1 MTKNQAST
9 PQTMAQSKQFWGLIR
24 DSVYGWMNDHAPRK
38 GAALAFYTVFSLT
51 PVLIISISVAGFFF
65 GEEAARGE
73 ISRQVRDLVGPAA
86 AEAVEDMIRNSSKP
100 KEGLVATIFGMITF
114 LIGATTALTELKND
128 LDEIWETPPERH
140 TGWWQ
145 FIHTRLLSLGLV
157 LAVGFLLLVSLVFSA
172 ALAALR
178 RVWGID
184 SMTLYLETINVFI
197 TFILV
202 TLLFAMI
209 YKVLPN
215 YRIAWRDVWMGAM
228 VTSLLFSV
236 GKFLIGF
243 YLGNSAIASSYG
255 AAGSLTLVLVWV
267 YYSAQIFLLGAEFT
281 KFYAYR
287 YGSRQEKPEAASMLE
302 TAKPPSNYNSASR
315 PS

>member
-1 MTKNQAST
+1 
-9 PQTMAQSKQFWGLIR
+9 MAPNMGGQSSHFWGLIR
-24 DSVYGWMNDHAPRK
+24 DSINGWINDHAPRK

-51 PVLIISISVAGFFF
+51 PILIISISVAGFFF

-73 ISRQVRDLVGPAA
+73 ISRQVRGLIGPGA
-86 AEAVEDMIRNSSKP
+86 AEAVEDMIKNSSRP
-100 KEGLVATIFGMITF
+100 QEGIIATVLGMIMF
-114 LIGATTALTELKND
+114 LVGATTALTELKND
-128 LDEIWETPPERH
+128 LDDIWETPPERH
-140 TGWWQ
+140 TGITQ
-145 FIHTRLLSLGLV
+145 FFRTRLLSLGLV

-178 RVWGID
+178 RYWGFSD
-184 SMTLYLETINVFI
+184 MTIFLETINVVI

-236 GKFLIGF
+236 GKFLIGL

-255 AAGSLTLVLVWV
+255 AAGSLTLVLFWV

-287 YGSRQEKPEAASMLE
+287 YGSRRQMPEAAAMLE
-302 TAKPPSNYNSASR
+302 TAKPPSSYTASR
-315 PS
+315 PG

>member
-1 MTKNQAST
+1 MEQ
-9 PQTMAQSKQFWGLIR
+9 PGQFVGLVK
-24 DSVYGWMNDHAPRK
+24 DSINGWINDRAPRK

-51 PVLIISISVAGFFF
+51 PVLIISISVAGLFF

-73 ISRQVRDLVGPAA
+73 ISRQVRDLVGPVA
-86 AEAVEDMIRNSSKP
+86 AEAVEDMIQNSARP
-100 KEGLVATIFGMITF
+100 AEGMLATIIGMVTF

-128 LDEIWETPPERH
+128 LDEIWETPPERL

-145 FIHTRLLSLGLV
+145 FIRTRLLSLGLV

-178 RVWGID
+178 RAWGVGD
-184 SMTLYLETINVFI
+184 MTLYLEGINVFI

-228 VTSLLFSV
+228 VTALLFSV

-255 AAGSLTLVLVWV
+255 AAGSLTLVLFWV

-287 YGSRQEKPEAASMLE
+287 YGSRQAKPEAAAMLE
-302 TAKPPSNYNSASR
+302 TAKPR
-315 PS
+315 K

>member
-1 MTKNQAST
+1 MEQ
-9 PQTMAQSKQFWGLIR
+9 PGQFVGLVK
-24 DSVYGWMNDHAPRK
+24 DSINGWINDRAPRK

-73 ISRQVRDLVGPAA
+73 ISRQVRDLVGPVA
-86 AEAVEDMIRNSSKP
+86 AEAVEEMIQNSARP
-100 KEGLVATIFGMITF
+100 AEGILATIIGMVTF
-114 LIGATTALTELKND
+114 IIGATSALTELKND
-128 LDEIWETPPERH
+128 LDEIWETPPERL

-145 FIHTRLLSLGLV
+145 FFRTRLLSLGLV

-178 RVWGID
+178 RAWGLSD
-184 SMTLYLETINVFI
+184 MTLYLEGINVCI

-228 VTSLLFSV
+228 VTALLFSV

-255 AAGSLTLVLVWV
+255 AAGSLTLVLFWV

-287 YGSRQEKPEAASMLE
+287 YGSRQAKPEAAAMLE
-302 TAKPPSNYNSASR
+302 TAKPR
-315 PS
+315 Q

>member
-1 MTKNQAST
+1 M
-9 PQTMAQSKQFWGLIR
+9 
-24 DSVYGWMNDHAPRK
+24 
-38 GAALAFYTVFSLT
+38 
-51 PVLIISISVAGFFF
+51 
-65 GEEAARGE
+65 
-73 ISRQVRDLVGPAA
+73 
-86 AEAVEDMIRNSSKP
+86 
-100 KEGLVATIFGMITF
+100 
-114 LIGATTALTELKND
+114 
-128 LDEIWETPPERH
+128 
-140 TGWWQ
+140 
-145 FIHTRLLSLGLV
+145 
-157 LAVGFLLLVSLVFSA
+157 SLVFSA

-178 RVWGID
+178 RFWGID
-184 SMTLYLETINVFI
+184 DMAFYLEGINVVV

-228 VTSLLFSV
+228 VTAVLFSV

-255 AAGSLTLVLVWV
+255 AAGSLTLVLFWV

-287 YGSRQEKPEAASMLE
+287 YGSRQQKPEAAAMLE
-302 TAKPPSNYNSASR
+302 TAKPPSDFNSASR
-315 PS
+315 PA

>member
-1 MTKNQAST
+1 MPAERALPTET
-9 PQTMAQSKQFWGLIR
+9 TRQFVGLIK
-24 DSVYGWMNDHAPRK
+24 DSIYGWINDRAPRK

-73 ISRQVRDLVGPAA
+73 ISRQVRDLVGPVA
-86 AEAVEDMIRNSSKP
+86 AEAVEDMIQNSSHP
-100 KEGLVATIFGMITF
+100 QEGILATIFGMITF

-128 LDEIWETPPERH
+128 LDEIWETPPERL
-140 TGWWQ
+140 TGWSH
-145 FIHTRLLSLGLV
+145 FFRTRLLSLGLV

-178 RVWGID
+178 RAWGLD
-184 SMTLYLETINVFI
+184 DMTLYLEGINVII

-228 VTSLLFSV
+228 VTALLFSV

-243 YLGNSAIASSYG
+243 YLGSSAIASSYG
-255 AAGSLTLVLVWV
+255 AAGSLTLVLFWV

-287 YGSRQEKPEAASMLE
+287 YGSRQQKPEAAAVLE
-302 TAKPPSNYNSASR
+302 GAKPPSSFDSASR
-315 PS
+315 AV

>member
-1 MTKNQAST
+1 
-9 PQTMAQSKQFWGLIR
+9 
-24 DSVYGWMNDHAPRK
+24 
-38 GAALAFYTVFSLT
+38 
-51 PVLIISISVAGFFF
+51 
-65 GEEAARGE
+65 
-73 ISRQVRDLVGPAA
+73 
-86 AEAVEDMIRNSSKP
+86 
-100 KEGLVATIFGMITF
+100 
-114 LIGATTALTELKND
+114 
-128 LDEIWETPPERH
+128 
-140 TGWWQ
+140 
-145 FIHTRLLSLGLV
+145 
-157 LAVGFLLLVSLVFSA
+157 VGFLLLVSLVFSA

-178 RVWGID
+178 RVWGIE

-287 YGSRQEKPEAASMLE
+287 YGSRQEKPEAAAMLE
-302 TAKPPSNYNSASR
+302 TAKPPSSYNSASR